1 MQNEKATI
9 LIVDDEENNVELMAA
24 MFSHQYNIKVAYNGK
39 QALKALDKFDDIDL
53 VLLDIVMPKVDGFEV
68 AQKIMENEKTKNIP
82 FIFLTAYVEKSVI
95 EKCMELGATDYITKP
110 IDSSV
115 LKKVAS
121 HIK

>member
-1 MQNEKATI
+1 
-9 LIVDDEENNVELMAA
+9 
-24 MFSHQYNIKVAYNGK
+24 MFSHQYNIKVAYNGE

-95 EKCMELGATDYITKP
+95 EKCMKLGATDYITKP